1 MSSTNGKNGLN
12 GSGPFQL
19 LYFVMVLGS
28 TGLILAGGFREA
40 ISDSTHE
47 PTEGQEPSMVVAEV
61 EPPPPIVVKELVC
74 FTCHSWGEYV
84 DGGRGEFTH
93 LDHQEDGPIPCH
105 SCHGFD
111 GHNQPVMNRLDECAD
126 CH

>member
-28 TGLILAGGFREA
+28 TALILAGGFQEA
-40 ISDSTHE
+40 FSESDHLGPEDETIPSLVEEE
-47 PTEGQEPSMVVAEV
+47 PI
-61 EPPPPIVVKELVC
+61 PPIVVKELVC

-93 LDHQEDGPIPCH
+93 LNHQEDGPIPCH

-111 GHNQPVMNRLDECAD
+111 GHNQPVMNRLDECDD